1 MVDNAVIT
9 SLGGNSMEHV
19 VIIGGI
25 AGGMSAASKLR
36 RLDEKVKIS
45 VFEMD
50 SHISYGACGL
60 PYYISGVTKS
70 HEDLLARTVEDFE
83 KRNIQ
88 VYLHHE
94 AISVDSENKCVNVKN
109 LQTGEE
115 TVVSYD
121 KLLIATG
128 SRPIVPP
135 FVPENTT
142 NVHTLKTLND
152 GMKMREYFSD
162 KAIKKVGII
171 GGGYIGMELLESMLE
186 LRKEVVVIELQ
197 DHILPNYDKEIANI
211 ISDSLNASESTSIRT
226 GEEVEE
232 LKVSGDRV
240 THIVTDKGS
249 IEVDAVIVNI
259 GNKPNT
265 QFVDDLGMKMLENGA
280 IVVDKHQATSIP
292 FIYAAGD
299 CATSN
304 HLILNRPVNIALGTT
319 ANKHGRVAADNL
331 AGIPSEFAGILGTN
345 VVKVMEWTAAMTG
358 LTEKEAKEE
367 EFNYKSVVV
376 EANNHASYYP
386 DVESIH
392 IKLVFEKE
400 SQKLLGAQMVGK
412 DDSIAKRIDVYAT
425 AITCG
430 LTTKEIGMLDLSY
443 APPYAT
449 VWDAVQVAAN
459 VANR

>member
-1 MVDNAVIT
+1 
-9 SLGGNSMEHV
+9 MEHV

-45 VFEMD
+45 VFEKD

-60 PYYISGVTKS
+60 PYYISGITKS

-88 VYLHHE
+88 VHIHHE
-94 AISVDSENKCVNVKN
+94 AISVDPEHQRVNVKN
-109 LQTGEE
+109 LITGDE
-115 TVVSYD
+115 TWIDYD

-128 SRPIVPP
+128 SKPIVPP
-135 FVPENTT
+135 FVPKGAT

-152 GMKMREYFSD
+152 GIRMREYFCN

-171 GGGYIGMELLESMLE
+171 GGGYIGMELVESMLE
-186 LRKEVVVIELQ
+186 LGKEVVVIELQ
-197 DHILPNYDKEIANI
+197 DQILPNYDAEMANI
-211 ISDSLNASESTSIRT
+211 VSDSINSIQGASIRT
-226 GEEVEE
+226 GEEVKE
-232 LKVSGDRV
+232 LKVSGDKV
-240 THIVTDKGS
+240 SHIVTDKAT
-249 IEVDAVIVNI
+249 IEVDTVIVNI

-265 QFVDDLGMKMLENGA
+265 EFVENLGLEMLENGA
-280 IVVDKHQATSIP
+280 IIVDTQQKTSLP
-292 FIYAAGD
+292 SIYAAGD

-304 HLILNRPVNIALGTT
+304 HLLLNRPVNIGLGTT

-331 AGIPSEFAGILGTN
+331 AGIPSTFEGILGTN

-358 LTEKEAKEE
+358 LTEKEAKKEE
-367 EFNYKSVVV
+367 LDIECVVI
-376 EANNHASYYP
+376 ETNNHASYYP
-386 DVESIH
+386 DAETIH
-392 IKLVFEKE
+392 IKLVYEKG

-412 DDSIAKRIDVYAT
+412 DISIAKRLDVYAT

-430 LTTKEIGMLDLSY
+430 LSTKQIGMLDLCY

-459 VANR
+459 AAK